1 MSDYII
7 SDEPTPGLQQRFVV
21 NPMLPLFY
29 FMFGT
34 TLVAWGWLAFNAYAM
49 GSGKRVREWGILAFG
64 AVMSVIITLGIFFL
78 VTADVFPDIYDK
90 YVVQCILLWKLAIT
104 YWVVIIQFSSFGLY
118 EYLNPQHGKN
128 SHGLV
133 FFFVLMFLSFR
144 GTGALAEQ
152 VPMLFRIAL
161 G

>member
-1 MSDYII
+1 MPVMPMSQASITRCSISCVSTGRPDMSDYII

-78 VTADVFPDIYDK
+78 VTADVFPDI
-90 YVVQCILLWKLAIT
+90 
-104 YWVVIIQFSSFGLY
+104 
-118 EYLNPQHGKN
+118 
-128 SHGLV
+128 
-133 FFFVLMFLSFR
+133 
-144 GTGALAEQ
+144 
-152 VPMLFRIAL
+152 
-161 G
+161 